1 MYFLVCFSLFDI
13 CCDPIYLSGRSG
25 MDGDGWGYNINMM
38 WVRCG
43 SETPAREGRGAGGSA
58 GVSNQRLGANKVGE
72 EFEVEAVCSPPLAL
86 RRCSC
91 RPKQLCGA
99 PGLAPTAWSGESMV

>member
-1 MYFLVCFSLFDI
+1 
-13 CCDPIYLSGRSG
+13 
-25 MDGDGWGYNINMM
+25 M
-38 WVRCG
+38 WVGNAGKGGEG
-43 SETPAREGRGAGGSA
+43 SGWVGRGSA
-58 GVSNQRLGANKVGE
+58 TNLGADKVGE